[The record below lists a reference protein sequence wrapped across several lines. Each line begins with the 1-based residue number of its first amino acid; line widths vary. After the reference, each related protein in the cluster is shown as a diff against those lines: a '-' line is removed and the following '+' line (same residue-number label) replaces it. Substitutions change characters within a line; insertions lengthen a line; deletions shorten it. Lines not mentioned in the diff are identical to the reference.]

1 MYTLWKR
8 RGKVCSFRRVLRP
21 TSITMILAAHSSRI
35 TYLLGLSC
43 NSNTFL
49 WASFFSWSYQNPPF
63 FSIFIPARCIG
74 EKDLN
79 LQQVHCFADR
89 CPSANTPG
97 SLDTDESS
105 NFKMHTHTLREKKR
119 PLLFFFF
126 FPRRTVTRI
135 CSSPTCPN
143 YLCQLPVV
151 CVHIWASMH
160 AYKHVSFGS
169 YWLWEYSGGVWR
181 SHRLLHCHH
190 LVCKPSIRRRK
201 GSYARDQI

>member
-1 MYTLWKR
+1 MERPVGYSQLLLESRAMLSYKNQEECICTMYTLWKR

-105 NFKMHTHTLREKKR
+105 NFKMHTHTLREKKTASSF
-119 PLLFFFF
+119 LLLL
-126 FPRRTVTRI
+126 
-135 CSSPTCPN
+135 SPKNSYQNLQFSNLPELFMSTPSCVCA
-143 YLCQLPVV
+143 YLSKYACIQTCQL
-151 CVHIWASMH
+151 
-160 AYKHVSFGS
+160 
-169 YWLWEYSGGVWR
+169 R
-181 SHRLLHCHH
+181 
-190 LVCKPSIRRRK
+190 
-201 GSYARDQI
+201 